1 MNPPIDR
8 SGPFF
13 GACVSPFAVGLVFV
27 AALIASVSLS
37 GCLAPPPERSDEELF
52 AEIDRV
58 REGRAREIK
67 KSESPILKFVRERTL
82 DILDA
87 FSFRLTAGPGLR
99 AHARVTKL
107 LQVGIGKMGPAE
119 ATTMGG
125 TVSCYKLGFIK
136 REGGLWK
143 ERSQEVGISLFYYYH
158 SVGESLGG
166 NKKTFGEAD
175 RGFWDIGLAFHWL
188 ILGLEA
194 EVRVD
199 EAIDAAVGLFGID
212 LMGDD
217 EPHVDPDLLDSD
229 VTE

>member
-1 MNPPIDR
+1 MKLSIDR
-8 SGPFF
+8 SGPLF
-13 GACVSPFAVGLVFV
+13 GANLSRLAVGLVV
-27 AALIASVSLS
+27 LAILIASVPLS
-37 GCLAPPPERSDEELF
+37 GCLAPPPERSEEELF
-52 AEIDRV
+52 AGIDRV
-58 REGRAREIK
+58 REGGAREIK
-67 KSESPILKFVRERTL
+67 KSESPLLKYVRGRVL

-125 TVSCYKLGFIK
+125 TISCYKLGFIK

-143 ERSQEVGISLFYYYH
+143 ERSQEIGISLFYYYH

-188 ILGLEA
+188 ILGVEA

-217 EPHVDPDLLDSD
+217 EPHVDPDLLDRD
-229 VTE
+229 VAE